1 MITPTNSNPSGT
13 KPASLFCTPDG
24 KSYLIT
30 FVLVTSLFLL
40 WGFCNGMIDILN
52 KHFQDS
58 LHINKEQSGLVQFAN
73 YLGYFL
79 MAIPAGLIARQFGY
93 KGGILVGLALI
104 ASGAFLF
111 IHAVGIG
118 TYSAF
123 LLGLFVIAAG
133 MTCLETIANPYTTV
147 LGPPEHGATRIN
159 IAQTFNGV
167 GWVLGPI
174 VGGYFVFGGGGGG
187 SSDATGAAASAT
199 NAVVA
204 ATTNANT
211 GLSTPYLGIGIFAA
225 VWFLVFIF
233 APVPDLHAED
243 ESKKSADQKPS
254 LNFSIGQLLA
264 IGALQAVVYWV
275 LYSFITKMLGVVW
288 IWRELSPAWFE
299 PAKYSVLLAAYV
311 AGLLLVSKI
320 NTSRGQ
326 LVGIGLTLAIVW
338 GLLYFFIAPIMG
350 LVWALLNL
358 PANLLGPTKYGL
370 IIVAYIGSFIVVSK
384 NWDMFRRKHF
394 TLGVVA
400 QFLYV
405 AAQTGIFSFCVNYII
420 ENDAGVTPAK
430 AATMLGGIGFVL
442 FTVGRFC
449 GSAVISQFKPHLVL
463 AAYAAINVVLAA
475 VCMGGGKLGLIA
487 LFGTFFFMSVM
498 FPTIFALGIRG
509 LGDYT
514 KLGASL
520 IVMSIV
526 GGAIAPPFMGHIADV
541 HSMRTGMVVPLVC
554 FVAIA
559 IYGMLWQKLEL
570 QDSRAG
576 KS

>member
-1 MITPTNSNPSGT
+1 MIAPIPET
-13 KPASLFCTPDG
+13 KSVGKFGGLFRTADG
-24 KSYLIT
+24 KNLFVT
-30 FVLVTSLFLL
+30 FALVTSLFLL

-58 LHINKEQSGLVQFAN
+58 LHINKEQSGLVQSAN
-73 YLGYFL
+73 YLAYFL
-79 MAIPAGLIARQFGY
+79 MAIPAGLIARKIGY

-104 ASGAFLF
+104 AGGACLF
-111 IHAVGIG
+111 IHAVSIG

-167 GWVLGPI
+167 GWILGPI
-174 VGGYFVFGGGGGG
+174 VGGYFVFGGGGGSG
-187 SSDATGAAASAT
+187 GAAASAT
-199 NAVVA
+199 NAVA
-204 ATTNANT
+204 ATAGAVVTATNAVVANT
-211 GLSTPYLGIGIFAA
+211 ANANSGLSTPYLGIAILAA
-225 VWFLVFIF
+225 LLLVVFTF
-233 APVPDLHAED
+233 GPVPDLHAED
-243 ESKKSADQKPS
+243 ESKKSADQKTSPRPS
-254 LNFSIGQLLA
+254 GGQFA
-264 IGALQAVVYWV
+264 
-275 LYSFITKMLGVVW
+275 
-288 IWRELSPAWFE
+288 
-299 PAKYSVLLAAYV
+299 
-311 AGLLLVSKI
+311 
-320 NTSRGQ
+320 
-326 LVGIGLTLAIVW
+326 GIGLALAIVW

-350 LVWALLNL
+350 LVWTLLNL
-358 PANLLGPTKYGL
+358 PANLLDPTKYAL
-370 IIVAYIGSFIVVSK
+370 IIAAYIGSFIVVSK

-420 ENDAGVTPAK
+420 ENDADVTPAK

-442 FTVGRFC
+442 FTAGRFC

-475 VCMGGGKLGLIA
+475 VCMGGGKLGLVA

-509 LGDYT
+509 LGDHT
-514 KLGASL
+514 KLGSSL

-526 GGAIAPPFMGHIADV
+526 GGAIAPPRMGHIADV
-541 HSMRTGMVVPLVC
+541 HSMRLGMLVPLVC
-554 FVAIA
+554 FVFIA
-559 IYGMLWQKLEL
+559 VYGLFWQKLEAK
-570 QDSRAG
+570 DAA
-576 KS
+576 K

>member
-1 MITPTNSNPSGT
+1 MIAPTTETKSTGNSGG
-13 KPASLFCTPDG
+13 LFTTADG
-24 KSYLIT
+24 KNLFIT

-73 YLGYFL
+73 YLAYFL
-79 MAIPAGLIARQFGY
+79 MAIPAGLIARKFGY
-93 KGGILVGLALI
+93 KGGILVGLVLI
-104 ASGAFLF
+104 ASGAFWF
-111 IHAVGIG
+111 IHAVSIG

-147 LGPPEHGATRIN
+147 LGPPESGATRIN

-167 GWVLGPI
+167 GWILGPI
-174 VGGYFVFGGGGGG
+174 VGGYFVFGGSGGG
-187 SSDATGAAASAT
+187 SSDAAGAAASAT
-199 NAVVA
+199 NAVSATAGAVVT
-204 ATTNANT
+204 TTNAVVANANA
-211 GLSTPYLGIGIFAA
+211 GLATPYLGIGILAA
-225 VWFLVFIF
+225 LLLVVFIF
-233 APVPDLHAED
+233 GPVPDLHAED
-243 ESKKSADQKPS
+243 ESKKSADQKTSLKPS
-254 LNFSIGQLLA
+254 VGPLA
-264 IGALQAVVYWV
+264 
-275 LYSFITKMLGVVW
+275 
-288 IWRELSPAWFE
+288 
-299 PAKYSVLLAAYV
+299 
-311 AGLLLVSKI
+311 
-320 NTSRGQ
+320 
-326 LVGIGLTLAIVW
+326 GIGIALVIVW

-350 LVWALLNL
+350 LVWTLLNL
-358 PANLLGPTKYGL
+358 PANVLDPTKYGL
-370 IIVAYIGSFIVVSK
+370 ITVAYIGSFIVVSK

-394 TLGVVA
+394 TLGIVA

-420 ENDAGVTPAK
+420 ENDADVTPAK

-442 FTVGRFC
+442 FTVGRIC
-449 GSAVISQFKPHLVL
+449 GSAVISQCKPHLVL
-463 AAYAAINVVLAA
+463 AAYAVINVVLTA
-475 VCMGGGKLGLIA
+475 VCMGGGKMGLFA

-509 LGDYT
+509 LGDHT

-541 HSMRTGMVVPLVC
+541 HSMRVGMVVPLVC
-554 FVAIA
+554 FAFIA
-559 IYGMLWQKLEL
+559 LYGLFWQKLEAR
-570 QDSRAG
+570 DAA
-576 KS
+576 K